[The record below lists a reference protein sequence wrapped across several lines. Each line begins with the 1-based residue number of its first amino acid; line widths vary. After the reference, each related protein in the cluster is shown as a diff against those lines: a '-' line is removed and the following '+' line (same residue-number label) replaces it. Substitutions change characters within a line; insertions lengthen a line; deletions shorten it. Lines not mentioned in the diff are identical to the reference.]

1 MDNQFSVINGSVS
14 NSKSGESS
22 IESVRGCSFEFEDG
36 DSVSWL
42 AMDDWEV
49 LKACLVWIG

>member
-22 IESVRGCSFEFEDG
+22 IESVRGSSFEFEDG